1 VSLALGP
8 PLRRVLDRLDAA
20 DATLPVAELAQRLL
34 SLTAPLEA
42 ALARRLLGS
51 ALGCAPDHLPDVV
64 AVRELARIALGGGAA
79 TPLAA
84 AQFVV
89 VDLETTGLAVASCA
103 ILEIGAVR
111 IAGLRASD
119 RFQTLV
125 DPGQAIPARITTL
138 TGIDR
143 SMVDG
148 APPLGDALRAF
159 HTWADAGSAGAI
171 FVAHNAAFD
180 HRFVAHAFA
189 QHALAPWAGPVLCTR
204 QLARRV
210 LPDLGRYDLDT
221 LSARFGIANRW
232 RHRALGDAEATA
244 RALLELID
252 RAGADHGVTD
262 VGDLLR
268 LQFARRARAGGR
280 RRAMAATPTAVR

>member
-1 VSLALGP
+1 MSLALGP

-34 SLTAPLEA
+34 SLTTPLA
-42 ALARRLLGS
+42 DGLARRLLAS
-51 ALGCAPDHLPDVV
+51 AVGCVPERLPDVV
-64 AVRELARIALGGGAA
+64 AVRELARIALGPCAA
-79 TPLAA
+79 TALTAA
-84 AQFVV
+84 DFIV
-89 VDLETTGLAVASCA
+89 VDLETTGLALAHCT

-111 IAGLRASD
+111 IEGLRAGDS
-119 RFQTLV
+119 FQTLV
-125 DPGQAIPARITTL
+125 DPVEPIPARITAL

-148 APPLGDALRAF
+148 APPLERALRDF
-159 HTWADAGSAGAI
+159 HAWARPTPGTL

-189 QHALAPWAGPVLCTR
+189 SHALPPWPGPVLCTR
-204 QLARRV
+204 RLARRV

-244 RALLELID
+244 RALLELIE
-252 RAGADHGVTD
+252 RAQMEHAVAD

-268 LQFARRARAGGR
+268 LQALRRARARR
-280 RRAMAATPTAVR
+280 RRAPAATPAAVR